1 MGVNGKTA
9 VKKFS
14 AIVDSGTSLILGNS
28 SQVKQ
33 LYAAT
38 NATEVDKGVYARKQF
53 NNLHCYVCLNVVS
66 STV

>member
-1 MGVNGKTA
+1 MGVNGKTF

-33 LYAAT
+33 VYAAT
-38 NATEVDKGVYARKQF
+38 NATEVDKGVYARKQL
-53 NNLHCYVCLNVVS
+53 NNFH
-66 STV
+66 